1 MIKWGDRAKYI
12 RNLDRPTASHSKQCP
27 PTRKPSQLNEKPI
40 AMSLHTSN
48 LYEFG
53 NHVRFPSYSKFF
65 FKHDKVSTKFNHRK
79 ASIKVYKFEKSA
91 WWSIYRSFIN
101 LKNPRDEA
109 WKNKDMD
116 RSNVPKW
123 SGLCW
128 HKLRIF
134 LSVVRGWAEDPL
146 AGFWN

>member
-1 MIKWGDRAKYI
+1 MILEIIFGFHRIRIFLNMIKCLQNSIIGKYLQKFI
-12 RNLDRPTASHSKQCP
+12 NLK
-27 PTRKPSQLNEKPI
+27 K
-40 AMSLHTSN
+40 N
-48 LYEFG
+48 LQ
-53 NHVRFPSYSKFF
+53 KFM
-65 FKHDKVSTKFNHRK
+65 
-79 ASIKVYKFEKSA
+79 
-91 WWSIYRSFIN
+91 N

-116 RSNVPKW
+116 RSNVPKL

-128 HKLRIF
+128 HKFRIF